1 MAGKGIPIIPEE
13 FIVSRIYII
22 RGKQVMLSH
31 DLAELYQVET
41 KVLNQQVKRNI
52 GKFPPRYMFR
62 LSTQEFASQR
72 SHFVTFDV
80 QILVC

>member
-41 KVLNQQVKRNI
+41 KVLNQLVKRNV

-62 LSTQEFASQR
+62 LNKQEFERQR
-72 SHFVTFDV
+72 SKTRLLNMTSRF
-80 QILVC
+80 